1 MASSEEKF
9 IHAAT
14 TDDNFRRA
22 LRDKDRGYLST
33 ALDRLGL
40 VGDKDA
46 ILDAIMN
53 VDWGNLHS
61 LQRRLSGQ
69 PVQADN

>member
-1 MASSEEKF
+1 MPSNEEKF

-22 LRDKDRGYLST
+22 LRDKDRAYLST

-40 VGDKDA
+40 GGDKDA

-53 VDWGNLHS
+53 VDWGNLHG
-61 LQRRLSGQ
+61 LERRAQRGTNSPG
-69 PVQADN
+69 